1 VKWFVRLDAAVS
13 RVVAGAGRSTLA
25 GLAVASLGLG
35 VMWGFGHLSRPGLL
49 AILVSALLALLA
61 LGRGRWR
68 QGRGWW
74 VVLVAICGL
83 TNVLST
89 RHFLSNQGLQVG
101 FALLLTVTA
110 AGAVWLPSGRR
121 AAALLGLAFLSV
133 VGVAASAWSWGSMNI
148 DVGTALSG
156 AAEALIHGHNP
167 YGPVFKYFVE
177 APPGYVWGH
186 FAYGP
191 SVPLLAV
198 PGRLLGDIRM
208 MSVACMAA
216 TVAGIWWLARQGEHA
231 ADAHRVAALAIASP
245 LWVGMILN
253 TWVDV
258 YMMVGI
264 VWWLALRRDHRGWSI
279 ALLSIGLM
287 VKFTSLL
294 LVVPAFIWSRRGRV
308 EVVAAVV
315 ISVAAMVPF
324 ALLTGVHT
332 YLYSLF
338 GYQLALPFRTDSL
351 SLSALLYQLSGA
363 KLPTVL
369 PLLPVAAA
377 IAWVVWRRR
386 ARSEGDLALQAA
398 ALNIAAFLLAKQ
410 AFFNYYFA
418 SEIMLLAGIA
428 GAGVAIPASDVGLP
442 AVIEAPLRGLRRRF
456 GSPASRPIAAAADRE
471 G

>member
-1 VKWFVRLDAAVS
+1 MHWLARLDAAAT
-13 RVVAGAGRSTLA
+13 RMVASAGRSTLA

-74 VVLVAICGL
+74 VVLVAICGVA
-83 TNVLST
+83 NVLYA
-89 RHFLSNQGLQVG
+89 RHFLTNQGLQVG

-110 AGAVWLPSGRR
+110 ATAVWLPAGCC
-121 AAALLGLAFLSV
+121 ATALLGLAFLSV
-133 VGVAASAWSWGSMNI
+133 VGLAASVWSWGSMNL
-148 DVGTALSG
+148 DVFTALSG
-156 AAEALIHGHNP
+156 AAESLIHGHNP
-167 YGPVFKYFVE
+167 YGPVFRYFVE
-177 APPGYVWGH
+177 APPGYVLGH

-191 SVPLLAV
+191 SVPILAV
-198 PGRLLGDIRM
+198 PGRLLGDVRV

-216 TVAGIWWLARQGEHA
+216 TVAGIWWLARQGQEA
-231 ADAHRVAALAIASP
+231 SDAHRVAALAVASP
-245 LWVGMILN
+245 LWAGMILN

-264 VWWLALRRDHRGWSI
+264 VWWLALRRDHRIWSI

-294 LVVPAFIWSRRGRV
+294 LVLPAFLWSRRGRV

-315 ISVAAMVPF
+315 ISAAAMVPF
-324 ALLTGVHT
+324 ALITGVHT

-338 GYQLALPFRTDSL
+338 GYQLALPFRTTSL
-351 SLSALLYQLSGA
+351 SLSALFYQLSGA
-363 KLPTVL
+363 ELPTAL

-377 IAWVVWRRR
+377 IAWIVWRRR

-398 ALNIAAFLLAKQ
+398 ALNVAAFLLAKQ

-428 GAGVAIPASDVGLP
+428 GAGVAIPARDVGLP
-442 AVIEAPLRGLRRRF
+442 AVVEAPLRGLRRRF
-456 GSPASRPIAAAADRE
+456 GTRAPGPIAAAADRE
-471 G
+471 A

>member
-1 VKWFVRLDAAVS
+1 V
-13 RVVAGAGRSTLA
+13 
-25 GLAVASLGLG
+25 
-35 VMWGFGHLSRPGLL
+35 
-49 AILVSALLALLA
+49 
-61 LGRGRWR
+61 
-68 QGRGWW
+68 
-74 VVLVAICGL
+74 
-83 TNVLST
+83 
-89 RHFLSNQGLQVG
+89 
-101 FALLLTVTA
+101 
-110 AGAVWLPSGRR
+110 
-121 AAALLGLAFLSV
+121 
-133 VGVAASAWSWGSMNI
+133 
-148 DVGTALSG
+148 
-156 AAEALIHGHNP
+156 
-167 YGPVFKYFVE
+167 
-177 APPGYVWGH
+177 
-186 FAYGP
+186 
-191 SVPLLAV
+191 
-198 PGRLLGDIRM
+198 

-216 TVAGIWWLARQGEHA
+216 TVAGIWWLARQGQEA
-231 ADAHRVAALAIASP
+231 SDAHRVAALAVASP
-245 LWVGMILN
+245 LWAGMILN

-264 VWWLALRRDHRGWSI
+264 VWWLALRRDHRIWSI

-294 LVVPAFIWSRRGRV
+294 LVLPAFLWSRRGRV

-315 ISVAAMVPF
+315 ISAAAMVPF
-324 ALLTGVHT
+324 ALITGVHT
-332 YLYSLF
+332 YLYSFF
-338 GYQLALPFRTDSL
+338 GYQLALPFRTTSL
-351 SLSALLYQLSGA
+351 SLSALFYQLSGA
-363 KLPTVL
+363 ELPTAL

-377 IAWVVWRRR
+377 IAWIVWRRR